1 MLAVLLAV
9 LTAPATSYAPCAHA
23 PDEPAPVATAETQ
36 AAARAEI
43 ETAVAELGG
52 SPAFARYLI
61 AVATRESSLRPGVIH
76 VRDADASAG
85 AYRHRRKAHRAAG
98 NPHADQPEL
107 WLTYGLFGLNSNYYA
122 RVLHPHA
129 DPRKLCSTRVSVAT
143 YARAAQGVLRRMPR
157 ACGITSPTWGD
168 IHRAIQG
175 GDLCPDGGRERIP
188 ASIATARVRLSD
200 VGGQQAQQEPVRA
213 NAR

>member
-1 MLAVLLAV
+1 MVPPMLAVLLAL
-9 LTAPATSYAPCAHA
+9 LTAPATSYAPCGHA

-36 AAARAEI
+36 AATRAEI
-43 ETAVAELGG
+43 EAAVAELGG
-52 SPAFARYLI
+52 SPAFAAYLI
-61 AVATRESSLRPGVIH
+61 VVAARESSLRPGVIH
-76 VRDADASAG
+76 VRDSAASAS

-98 NPHADQPEL
+98 NPHADRPEL

-129 DPRKLCSTRVSVAT
+129 DPRTLCSTRVAVAT
-143 YARAAQGVLRRMPR
+143 YARAAQSVLRRLPR
-157 ACGITSPTWGD
+157 ACGVTRPTWAD

-188 ASIATARVRLSD
+188 ATIAAARVRMSD
-200 VGGQQAQQEPVRA
+200 LGG
-213 NAR
+213 